1 VESRKRLVWTGFE
14 PFGENSYMP
23 SGDVAAA
30 AREASGEEYEADA
43 ETLAV
48 EFDGVRDWVDRRL
61 ANEETIWA
69 VHVGLAEDREA
80 ISLERVAFNEIG
92 GRTDE
97 AGARPDA
104 GDGQLMSPGP
114 GSLETDFPVE
124 PLAALIAPQL
134 TEEGL
139 PSVEVSDDAGRY
151 VCNALYY
158 YSLRY
163 NGRSA
168 GTPNAESLFVHVPM
182 MTPEE
187 ATRLGR
193 ILGESVARLAAMAR
207 MYSSS

>member
-1 VESRKRLVWTGFE
+1 MDPQKRVVWTGFE
-14 PFGENSYMP
+14 PFGENTYNP
-23 SGDVAAA
+23 SGDVAEAA
-30 AREASGEEYEADA
+30 GEASREEYEAGA

-48 EFDGVRDWVDRRL
+48 EFGGVRDWVDRQL
-61 ANEETIWA
+61 ANDETIWA
-69 VHVGLAEDREA
+69 VHIGLAEDREA
-80 ISLERVAFNEIG
+80 VSLERIAFNEIG
-92 GRTDE
+92 ERADE

-104 GDGQLMSPGP
+104 GDGQLMKPGP

-134 TEEGL
+134 TEGTL

-168 GTPNAESLFVHVPM
+168 GTPSAESLFIHVPM

-207 MYSSS
+207 MYTNS